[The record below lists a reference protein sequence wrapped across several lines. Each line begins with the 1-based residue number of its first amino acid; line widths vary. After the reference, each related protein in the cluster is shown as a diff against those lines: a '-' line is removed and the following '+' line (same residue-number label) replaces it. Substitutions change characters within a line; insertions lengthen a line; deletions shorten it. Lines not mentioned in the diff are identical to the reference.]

1 MVTAFSKVCSAASES
16 FIRPDSM
23 LRKSLIVSLASFALL
38 ALLASFSLLGN
49 ARSPAAGQQSRAKQ
63 SRAKT
68 KAAPPIPTV
77 PDALVPFAVGE
88 TLEYQVLWTQYHV
101 HAATLEYSVV
111 EKRDFFGH
119 PAWHFR
125 IIAHTTNTM
134 RTVYPLDDQF
144 DSYTD
149 AAQLTSLQYEQYLR
163 ELNSPQNTV
172 YRMSSGAEPASAG
185 ASAVK
190 VLPGTRDAVG
200 IVYALRANDWVRAP
214 ELDAPVFDGHNVY
227 DVHARLDAATDMVQV
242 PAGQFPATRIAV
254 DIYEG
259 GKLKQDSRFQVWL
272 GKDAARTPLLIE
284 AIVPIGNARVE
295 LLSLPKR

>member
-1 MVTAFSKVCSAASES
+1 MVAAISEVHSAAPENFVRPES
-16 FIRPDSM
+16 M
-23 LRKSLIVSLASFALL
+23 HRKSLIVSLASFALL
-38 ALLASFSLLGN
+38 ASLSLRGN

-63 SRAKT
+63 SSAKT
-68 KAAPPIPTV
+68 KAAPAIPAK
-77 PDALVPFAVGE
+77 PDAVVPFAIGE
-88 TLEYQVLWTQYHV
+88 TLEYQVLWTQYRV

-125 IIAHTTNTM
+125 IMAHTTNTM

-149 AAQLTSLQYEQYLR
+149 AVQLTSLQYEQYLR
-163 ELNSPQNTV
+163 ELNSPQNNV
-172 YRMSSGAEPASAG
+172 YRMSSGAEPAPAG

-200 IVYALRANDWVRAP
+200 IVYALRANDWASAP
-214 ELDAPVFDGHNVY
+214 ELDAPVFDGHNIY
-227 DVHARLDAATDMVQV
+227 DVHARVDAATDMVQV
-242 PAGQFPATRIAV
+242 PAGQLPATRITV

-259 GKLKQDSRFQVWL
+259 GKLKQGTRFQVWL